1 VLLILCGHFCFILGE
16 VLGEGTGDIWLLLY
30 SLQTANN
37 NLTSQFRLSVIPN
50 VAFICANSKE
60 QQPNIP
66 SYFSPNKTE
75 QVATQNQKLNE

>member
-1 VLLILCGHFCFILGE
+1 MQCS
-16 VLGEGTGDIWLLLY
+16 LLY
-30 SLQTANN
+30 SHQTANT

-66 SYFSPNKTE
+66 YFSQNKTE